1 MTAQEGSTAL
11 ADAGFAGAVEID
23 TDKEGLMIY
32 HETREI
38 RRDRLIANADPVRTT
53 PAMKA
58 AHDELR
64 ASIEA
69 HGLLEPLVVAPSVA
83 DGEYRVVAG
92 NRRLAAIDHLIA
104 QGRLSLTDAYVPCTV
119 LDELE
124 STTEAAL
131 AENVCRVAMH
141 PADQATAFGR
151 LAAEGAD
158 AADIAV
164 RFGVSKSTVERRLRL
179 AGLAPTIL
187 EAFRTGEIA
196 EDVARAYATTGD
208 TDRQLAVWD
217 KLAGDGWAGQ
227 HPHNVLRELQEDR
240 VKSDSDLAQFVG
252 ISSYLAAG
260 GRAEATL
267 FEDYSVFLDV
277 AILER
282 LASERLAAEAAAV
295 TGWKW
300 VEWTIDR
307 DEMWNMSQRCDRVH
321 PQDDAMTA
329 DEQAAKDAAD
339 AYADGH
345 DLYDLTDEQEAEW
358 KRLDNA
364 WMEARRTHF
373 ERRAF
378 TPEQRA
384 AAGVVLHIDHG
395 GKLGKAEGLVQP
407 GDKAPSERREASG
420 EPEKPKEKGYP
431 QAVREAIM
439 ELRTAV
445 LRDGLRDA
453 HGLAEDILH
462 FNLLLSLMT
471 GTFQE
476 GGGFYPTLPL
486 AVERREPSRFVVP
499 GASVEV
505 TTFLSEWDW
514 SDVLP
519 LDPQKTVGAMFE
531 AFIALPL
538 ADMGAIVAEIT
549 TRLLHSRGDQGP
561 DVYSVSAGILDA
573 DYAEKLLAVDPGIWS
588 VETFW
593 GKLRRDQII
602 AEAAP
607 YLGDEWAKAAGGM
620 KKTELAASACELMR
634 AHRDWLPRGFYP
646 ERGE

>member
-1 MTAQEGSTAL
+1 
-11 ADAGFAGAVEID
+11 
-23 TDKEGLMIY
+23 MIY
-32 HETREI
+32 HPTREI

-104 QGRLSLTDAYVPCTV
+104 QGRFSPSDPVPCTV

-196 EDVARAYATTGD
+196 EDVARAYATTAD

-217 KLAGDGWAGQ
+217 KLGDDWGRRTS
-227 HPHNVLRELQEDR
+227 HSVLRELQEDR
-240 VKSDSDLAQFVG
+240 LKSDSDLAQFVG

-267 FEDYSVFLDV
+267 FEDYLMLLDV
-277 AILER
+277 GLLER
-282 LASERLAAEAAAV
+282 LAGERLAAEAAAV

-321 PQDDAMTA
+321 PQDDEMTA

-358 KRLDNA
+358 KLLDKA

-384 AAGVVLHIDHG
+384 AAGVVLYIDHG
-395 GKLGKAEGLVQP
+395 GKTRHGRGARAARRQGAE
-407 GDKAPSERREASG
+407 
-420 EPEKPKEKGYP
+420 
-431 QAVREAIM
+431 
-439 ELRTAV
+439 
-445 LRDGLRDA
+445 
-453 HGLAEDILH
+453 
-462 FNLLLSLMT
+462 
-471 GTFQE
+471 
-476 GGGFYPTLPL
+476 
-486 AVERREPSRFVVP
+486 REP
-499 GASVEV
+499 
-505 TTFLSEWDW
+505 
-514 SDVLP
+514 
-519 LDPQKTVGAMFE
+519 
-531 AFIALPL
+531 
-538 ADMGAIVAEIT
+538 
-549 TRLLHSRGDQGP
+549 
-561 DVYSVSAGILDA
+561 
-573 DYAEKLLAVDPGIWS
+573 
-588 VETFW
+588 
-593 GKLRRDQII
+593 
-602 AEAAP
+602 
-607 YLGDEWAKAAGGM
+607 GGV
-620 KKTELAASACELMR
+620 R
-634 AHRDWLPRGFYP
+634 
-646 ERGE
+646 